1 MPKVIKWK
9 VYFAIKLA
17 RMQTFKKSVNWSA
30 NIVLQRWTMYERMI
44 YQFERTP
51 CIWINH
57 YSKCCYKESCFI
69 ECSTIWN
76 FSPSHSSF
84 MHCIIIN
91 ALYYHV
97 CIVLSFM
104 HCIIIYAL
112 YYHLCIVLSFMHCI
126 IIYALCFQKV
136 LVLYKNVYAVY
147 ACIASGLIVLTC
159 VTLYRN
165 NIREQS
171 QSLNTWLLVSQ
182 FKSVRV
188 NML

>member
-84 MHCIIIN
+84 MHCIIMY
-91 ALYYHV
+91 ALYYHL
-97 CIVLSFM
+97 CIVLSSM
-104 HCIIIYAL
+104 HCIIMYAL

-126 IIYALCFQKV
+126 IIYALYYHV
-136 LVLYKNVYAVY
+136 
-147 ACIASGLIVLTC
+147 CIALSFMHCIIMYALYYHLCIVLSFMLSVFKKYLSC
-159 VTLYRN
+159 IRMCMLYM
-165 NIREQS
+165 
-171 QSLNTWLLVSQ
+171 LV
-182 FKSVRV
+182 
-188 NML
+188 

>member
-84 MHCIIIN
+84 MHCIIIY

-97 CIVLSFM
+97 
-104 HCIIIYAL
+104 
-112 YYHLCIVLSFMHCI
+112 CIVLSFMHCI

-147 ACIASGLIVLTC
+147 ACISSGLIVLTC

-171 QSLNTWLLVSQ
+171 QILNKWLLVSQ

>member
-76 FSPSHSSF
+76 FSPSHNSF
-84 MHCIIIN
+84 MHCIIILCIVLSLY
-91 ALYYHV
+91 ALYYHL

-112 YYHLCIVLSFMHCI
+112 YYHLCIVLSFMLSVFKKYLSCI
-126 IIYALCFQKV
+126 RMCMLYM
-136 LVLYKNVYAVY
+136 LV
-147 ACIASGLIVLTC
+147 
-159 VTLYRN
+159 
-165 NIREQS
+165 
-171 QSLNTWLLVSQ
+171 
-182 FKSVRV
+182 
-188 NML
+188 